1 MLGEEGDGRKGG
13 RGEGRRGGE
22 ERGIVGDMGE
32 GRWERV
38 EGREG
43 RWVKG
48 MISENLS
55 SVQEWE

>member
-1 MLGEEGDGRKGG
+1 M
-13 RGEGRRGGE
+13 
-22 ERGIVGDMGE
+22 IGDMGE

-38 EGREG
+38 ERREG

-48 MISENLS
+48 KIYENLN

>member
-1 MLGEEGDGRKGG
+1 MGG
-13 RGEGRRGGE
+13 RGEGGRRE
-22 ERGIVGDMGE
+22 VIGDMGE

>member
-1 MLGEEGDGRKGG
+1 M
-13 RGEGRRGGE
+13 
-22 ERGIVGDMGE
+22 IGDMGE

-48 MISENLS
+48 KIYENLN